1 MTVFSALRIDNTAN
15 RNYTE
20 NNDAN
25 GGTQN
30 VSRRSLEADS
40 DGISGVYD
48 SGDAGHQGRSG
59 LGGSSV
65 ASGFV
70 LSEQARNAIQS
81 RGVEVVFK
89 NNALNKTSHALDG
102 AMPQAL
108 ALGGV
113 KLDCY
118 GDKLANTY
126 ERSGFITHYS
136 LKNPPIA
143 S

>member
-20 NNDAN
+20 NNNAN

-70 LSEQARNAIQS
+70 LSEQAQKIMRNMLPKY
-81 RGVEVVFK
+81 E
-89 NNALNKTSHALDG
+89 KTEGMGRA
-102 AMPQAL
+102 
-108 ALGGV
+108 
-113 KLDCY
+113 
-118 GDKLANTY
+118 
-126 ERSGFITHYS
+126 E
-136 LKNPPIA
+136 
-143 S
+143 

>member
-1 MTVFSALRIDNTAN
+1 MTAFSALRIDNTAN

-20 NNDAN
+20 NNNAN

-48 SGDAGHQGRSG
+48 SGDTEHQGRSG

-81 RGVEVVFK
+81 RGVEVVETKDVSANSTAFSA
-89 NNALNKTSHALDG
+89 ALNESRA
-102 AMPQAL
+102 
-108 ALGGV
+108 
-113 KLDCY
+113 
-118 GDKLANTY
+118 ANTQN
-126 ERSGFITHYS
+126 GFIIHYS
-136 LKNPPIA
+136 LKNPVFNE
-143 S
+143 

>member
-1 MTVFSALRIDNTAN
+1 MTAFSALRIDNTAN

-20 NNDAN
+20 NNNAN

-48 SGDAGHQGRSG
+48 SGDAGHQVRSG
-59 LGGSSV
+59 LGGNSV

-70 LSEQARNAIQS
+70 LSEQAQNAIQS

-89 NNALNKTSHALDG
+89 NKALNKTSHALDG
-102 AMPQAL
+102 VMPQAL
-108 ALGGV
+108 ALGGA

-118 GDKLANTY
+118 GKKLVNTY
-126 ERSGFITHYS
+126 ERYGFIIYYS
-136 LKNPPIA
+136 LFIEKSCI
-143 S
+143 

>member
-1 MTVFSALRIDNTAN
+1 MTVFSALRTDNTAN

-48 SGDAGHQGRSG
+48 SCDAGHQGRSG

-81 RGVEVVFK
+81 RGVEAVFK
-89 NNALNKTSHALDG
+89 NKALNKTSHALDG
-102 AMPQAL
+102 VMPQAL
-108 ALGGV
+108 ALGGA

-118 GDKLANTY
+118 GKKLVNTY
-126 ERSGFITHYS
+126 ERYGFIIYYS
-136 LKNPPIA
+136 LFIEKSCI
-143 S
+143 

>member
-20 NNDAN
+20 NNNAN

-48 SGDAGHQGRSG
+48 SGDKEHQGRSG
-59 LGGSSV
+59 LGGSSL

-70 LSEQARNAIQS
+70 LSEQAQNAIQS
-81 RGVEVVFK
+81 RGVDVVETKDVSASSAAFSS
-89 NNALNKTSHALDG
+89 ALNESRA
-102 AMPQAL
+102 
-108 ALGGV
+108 
-113 KLDCY
+113 
-118 GDKLANTY
+118 ANTQNV
-126 ERSGFITHYS
+126 FIIYYS
-136 LKNPPIA
+136 LFIEKSCI
-143 S
+143 